1 MDITLYKCANDK
13 RVVDKTL
20 SGAITKTCIVKDDN
34 NSIYSP
40 RVQIAQFSGFGSY
53 NYAYIKSYG
62 RYYYIDDMSV
72 DTGGLLSISLSVD
85 VLKTY
90 SAQIKASKALIFRQS
105 QNVNALISDG
115 LIPAQVNEVTVTRS
129 FSGGELSNQLPANSN
144 NFVLTSYKGG
154 I

>member
-1 MDITLYKCANDK
+1 MDITLYKCADDK

-34 NSIYSP
+34 NSIYNP
-40 RVQIAQFSGFGSY
+40 RIQIAQFSGFSAY

-62 RYYYIDDMSV
+62 RYYFIDDMTV
-72 DTGGLLSISLSVD
+72 DNGGLLTISLSVD

-90 SAQIKASKALIFRQS
+90 AAHIKASKALIFRQS
-105 QNVNALISDG
+105 KNVNALISDG
-115 LIPAQVNEVTVTRS
+115 LIPAQVNEITVTRA

-144 NFVLTSYKGG
+144 NFVLTTYKGG
-154 I
+154 V